1 MTRYLLTTCALLGTL
16 ACAPAVYAQQQ
27 PSLAQAAPAKPVK
40 KPAAKPKPADGAKAK
55 PAESS
60 KPAAAK
66 AVGGNPN
73 LLGQYGEW
81 GAYTAVS
88 GGKKVCF
95 ALAKPSKT
103 ATTPPNRPR
112 DPPYMFISSR
122 PSEKVRDEVSIIA
135 GYGFKPNAEATIDI
149 GSSSYAMSTQNDGA
163 WIKNAADE
171 PRLVDSLRKG
181 TDAVVKGSSAKG
193 TASTDTYT
201 LRGLAQAL
209 DRIGQECQ

>member
-16 ACAPAVYAQQQ
+16 ACAPAVYAQQP
-27 PSLAQAAPAKPVK
+27 PSQAAPAKPVR
-40 KPAAKPKPADGAKAK
+40 KPAVKPKPADNAKAK
-55 PAESS
+55 PAESAN
-60 KPAAAK
+60 PQAAK
-66 AVGGNPN
+66 AVGGSPN

-81 GAYTAVS
+81 GAYTAMS

-95 ALAKPSKT
+95 ALAKPSKMAT
-103 ATTPPNRPR
+103 APPNRPR

-149 GSSSYAMSTQNDGA
+149 GGSSYAMSTQNDGA